1 MVRLSWHDASEFD
14 KRTYDMMGG
23 DGCLDLGDIDSHA
36 GLTEYDS
43 LVNTYVEPMWQL
55 VCDKISRGDF
65 WNMIG
70 KMVIELAEP
79 TKQLKIPFY
88 FGRKDSKLCR
98 DGTGVLLGSTASTS
112 LYNSVTFSKRL
123 PSEQFGF
130 PEILRT
136 FVDQMGLTLADAGE
150 VIVTIITMILSNWC
164 FLTYSS
170 INWGSH
176 PGA

>member
-1 MVRLSWHDASEFD
+1 VARLSWHDAAEFD

-23 DGCLDLGDIDSHA
+23 DGCLDFGDTDSNA
-36 GLTEYDS
+36 GLIEYYS

-70 KMVIELAEP
+70 NMVMELAEP
-79 TKQLKIPFY
+79 TKQMKIPFY

-123 PSEQFGF
+123 PTEQFGF
-130 PEILRT
+130 PEILRV

-150 VIVTIITMILSNWC
+150 VTVTTNTMIL
-164 FLTYSS
+164 
-170 INWGSH
+170 
-176 PGA
+176 